1 MLFKGREKTNK
12 AEKWKVCAA
21 SLELGWHKILTIMT
35 NVVRSRPYRMISITI
50 ILDCS
55 WLFMT
60 HAHQSFNY
68 NQKKYWLQLRW
79 SPLRSGKSLLITT
92 FITSNRC
99 KAKSSILPNLPS
111 LFFTIF
117 TMIIFSAI
125 GIIQL
130 IIDHQLIDWPIDYP
144 EGDEGG
150 GSWHRIILSPSSSST
165 RNTYVY
171 NYTCTFLTPDLI
183 WALSHW
189 KWLHSLP
196 SQHLATAPNIK
207 WIAFICMI
215 DIIYSNQMKN
225 ITNEISD

>member
-1 MLFKGREKTNK
+1 
-12 AEKWKVCAA
+12 
-21 SLELGWHKILTIMT
+21 
-35 NVVRSRPYRMISITI
+35 
-50 ILDCS
+50 
-55 WLFMT
+55 MT

-92 FITSNRC
+92 IITSNRC

-111 LFFTIF
+111 LFT
-117 TMIIFSAI
+117 TMIIISAI
-125 GIIQL
+125 VIIRL

-171 NYTCTFLTPDLI
+171 NYTCTLLTPDLI

-196 SQHLATAPNIK
+196 SQHLATAPTIQ
-207 WIAFICMI
+207 WIAFIS
-215 DIIYSNQMKN
+215 IIHGIMVFN
-225 ITNEISD
+225 IPLK